1 MSGLLGDGLRFGY
14 LVAPDPNRRV
24 LESLAMSWG
33 LACAPLL
40 IELARHW
47 LEDGTVV
54 AIQARQAEHA
64 RALWQAVARTELKAL
79 GSPSTAGWG
88 LWLPAR
94 GRRAEDLVS
103 RLRRAGVDAIGS
115 EPFSVAAAHPNALLV
130 RLRLLAGKTSRHW
143 RGRSWMPGPE
153 FSGQAGTRPGR
164 VARQAWRPGRAQEE
178 SVPAH
183 RIDLEPLPASGPAAC
198 LP

>member
-1 MSGLLGDGLRFGY
+1 M
-14 LVAPDPNRRV
+14 
-24 LESLAMSWG
+24 G

-88 LWLPAR
+88 LWLPAGR

-130 RLRLLAGKTSRHW
+130 RLRLLAG
-143 RGRSWMPGPE
+143 E
-153 FSGQAGTRPGR
+153 D
-164 VARQAWRPGRAQEE
+164 VAPLARTILDAWA
-178 SVPAH
+178 
-183 RIDLEPLPASGPAAC
+183 
-198 LP
+198 